1 MGNSIDKK
9 KIADKIQST
18 KPQDLLYLN
27 INPVETNS
35 LKAAV
40 KSIEAFLG
48 GKGGGEVVVLRK

>member
-9 KIADKIQST
+9 KITDKIQTT

-40 KSIEAFLG
+40 KSIEGFLG
-48 GKGGGEVVVLRK
+48 KVGGEVVVIKSS

>member
-9 KIADKIQST
+9 KITDKIQTT

-40 KSIEAFLG
+40 KSIEGFL
-48 GKGGGEVVVLRK
+48 GKGGGDVLVLRK

>member
-9 KIADKIQST
+9 KITDKIQNT

-35 LKAAV
+35 FKAAV
-40 KSIEAFLG
+40 KSIEGFL
-48 GKGGGEVVVLRK
+48 GKGGGEVIVLRK

>member
-9 KIADKIQST
+9 KITDKIQST

-40 KSIEAFLG
+40 KSIEGFLG
-48 GKGGGEVVVLRK
+48 RGGGEVIVLRK

>member
-9 KIADKIQST
+9 KITDKIQST
-18 KPQDLLYLN
+18 KTQDLLYLN

-35 LKAAV
+35 FKAAI
-40 KSIEAFLG
+40 KSIEGFL

>member
-40 KSIEAFLG
+40 KSIEAFLS
-48 GKGGGEVVVLRK
+48 

>member
-9 KIADKIQST
+9 KITDKIQST
-18 KPQDLLYLN
+18 KTQDLLYLN

-40 KSIEAFLG
+40 KSIEGFL
-48 GKGGGEVVVLRK
+48 GKGGGEVIMLRK

>member
-9 KIADKIQST
+9 KITDKIQTT

-40 KSIEAFLG
+40 KSIEGFLS
-48 GKGGGEVVVLRK
+48 KGGGEVIVLRK